1 MPEFKVL
8 DTKGKFQKVSIKIT
22 NKVMRF
28 CFLLHKHKATLNKFI
43 PSYLVGLEV

>member
-1 MPEFKVL
+1 MPEFKAF
-8 DTKGKFQKVSIKIT
+8 DTKGKFQKVSIKIP

-28 CFLLHKHKATLNKFI
+28 CFILQKNQATLNKSI